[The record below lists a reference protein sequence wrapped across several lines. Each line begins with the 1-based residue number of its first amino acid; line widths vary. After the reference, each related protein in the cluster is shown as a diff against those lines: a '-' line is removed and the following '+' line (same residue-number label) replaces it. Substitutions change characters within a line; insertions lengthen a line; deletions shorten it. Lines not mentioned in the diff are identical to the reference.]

1 MPFFPDKKIL
11 FIHIPKNAGSSVL
24 NFLGDRPGWDLNNQP
39 KVYPP
44 TFSFRSKVKS
54 LLTFRNSADDQ
65 KKSTYLFGTGLG
77 SYYLQHATLSEIIS
91 LGLLAPSDLQQMRIF
106 CVTRDPYD
114 RIKSIYNYWKFNC
127 IYSFDEFCSKV
138 VNLESRPYENALTH
152 AMRTHLRPQID
163 FVNIDGTLPPW
174 LEIVEFKKLSI
185 YLDQLGRT
193 YYGTNNA
200 FSSLP
205 RVNKSSANYDFELS
219 NFSKSVIKATYS
231 CDFEAFGYRM

>member
-1 MPFFPDKKIL
+1 MYRCGLGNISLLFTSIPLFPDLLINAFFLLKIL

-24 NFLGDRPGWDLNNQP
+24 NFLGDRPDWDLNNQP

-54 LLTFRNSADDQ
+54 FLTFRNSADDQ

-114 RIKSIYNYWKFNC
+114 RIKSIYNYWKFLY
-127 IYSFDEFCSKV
+127 IFF
-138 VNLESRPYENALTH
+138 
-152 AMRTHLRPQID
+152 
-163 FVNIDGTLPPW
+163 
-174 LEIVEFKKLSI
+174 
-185 YLDQLGRT
+185 
-193 YYGTNNA
+193 
-200 FSSLP
+200 
-205 RVNKSSANYDFELS
+205 
-219 NFSKSVIKATYS
+219 
-231 CDFEAFGYRM
+231 